1 MLTIMT
7 AMALGAAAPAVPA
20 QPVPMGQMPMG
31 EMSGMDMSQ
40 MDHSKMD
47 HSAMAKHGDGC
58 CKQTA
63 EGKMECAMPGKAGDA
78 SAHQGH
84 SGQ

>member
-7 AMALGAAAPAVPA
+7 AMALGAAAPAAPA
-20 QPVPMGQMPMG
+20 QPMPMGQMP
-31 EMSGMDMSQ
+31 GMDMSQ

-63 EGKMECAMPGKAGDA
+63 EGKMECAMPAKTGDA
-78 SAHQGH
+78 PAHQGH